1 MMRTRVLYLC
11 LSLFLHLSL
20 SLSLSLFSFL
30 SLSLSHTQTHTHTH
44 THCLFLSFSLRLFL
58 CLPPSISLFV
68 SYTHTHTRCHF
79 QAHFHL
85 LLSSSTPPFLIT
97 PSFFH
102 YPFLS
107 PPPFSPL
114 TTYHSLLLA
123 VEFAG
128 CKPMKTTKVSVQGKS
143 NLTVNFEE
151 ELWIPVW
158 YGIIPFPFF
167 ALFPI
172 LFLFCIFFFIIS
184 PLFFLYLTIPFSP
197 FFLHRPPL
205 HSCLHHIILT
215 PLHSFL
221 HHLTLQ
227 GALYV

>member
-20 SLSLSLFSFL
+20 SFSISISFFLSL
-30 SLSLSHTQTHTHTH
+30 SLSLSHTHTHTH
-44 THCLFLSFSLRLFL
+44 TLSLSLFLSPSLSLSASVYLSL
-58 CLPPSISLFV
+58 CPL
-68 SYTHTHTRCHF
+68 HTHTISF
-79 QAHFHL
+79 
-85 LLSSSTPPFLIT
+85 SSTLIT
-97 PSFFH
+97 PSFFQ